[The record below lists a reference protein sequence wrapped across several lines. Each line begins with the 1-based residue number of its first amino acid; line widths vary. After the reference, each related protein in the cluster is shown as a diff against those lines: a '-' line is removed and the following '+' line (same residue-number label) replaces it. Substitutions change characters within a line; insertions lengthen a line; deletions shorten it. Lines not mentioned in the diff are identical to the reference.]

1 MKGTVNAGRCLRIWG
16 NLDLRVC
23 LPFAFSIF
31 TDPKDP
37 ESMTKNMWDFA
48 EEDWKLM
55 YDVNVISLWYMTVAF
70 LPFLQR
76 THEEHLKP
84 E

>member
-1 MKGTVNAGRCLRIWG
+1 MLVGVSASGVSRS
-16 NLDLRVC
+16 RVC
-23 LPFAFSIF
+23 SPVVLVFA
-31 TDPKDP
+31 DPKDA

-55 YDVNVISLWYMTVAF
+55 YDVNVISLWYMTAAF
-70 LPFLQR
+70 LPYLQR

>member
-1 MKGTVNAGRCLRIWG
+1 
-16 NLDLRVC
+16 
-23 LPFAFSIF
+23 
-31 TDPKDP
+31 
-37 ESMTKNMWDFA
+37 MTKNMWDFA

-55 YDVNVISLWYMTVAF
+55 YDVNVISLWYMTAAF
-70 LPFLQR
+70 LPYLQR